1 MSSYFGR
8 AAKTDTN
15 QAQIVKE
22 LRFMGFDVDPVHRLK
37 RLYDLVVT
45 GTPRW
50 ADRAV
55 AVRVEVKNG
64 KGKLSE
70 DEAEYWKNQ
79 RHIDNLIVARE
90 TEDVLRWFGMCD

>member
-1 MSSYFGR
+1 MSHFGR
-8 AAKTDTN
+8 NAKTDAN
-15 QAQIVKE
+15 QSAIVEE
-22 LRFMGFDVDPVHRLK
+22 LRAMGFDVDLVHRLK
-37 RLYDLVVT
+37 RLYDIVVS
-45 GTPRW
+45 GVPAW

-55 AVRVEVKNG
+55 AVRVEIKNG